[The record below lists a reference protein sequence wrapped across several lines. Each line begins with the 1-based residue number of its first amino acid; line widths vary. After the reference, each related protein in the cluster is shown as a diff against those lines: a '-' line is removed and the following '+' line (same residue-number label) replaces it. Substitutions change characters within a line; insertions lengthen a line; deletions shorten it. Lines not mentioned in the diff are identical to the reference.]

1 MLHNHKCAVGGGTTQ
16 HVRVAARFEGDRQG
30 EGMNT
35 QNTDWKEV
43 AEHEA
48 ASRTKAEEALVELRR
63 FLFDYFYLLGPD
75 PIKNI
80 DVVVQ
85 TLGKVLGSDV
95 ALYNRL
101 EGEVLKTWSID
112 HEPPGFKRE
121 DAPRGHI
128 CYDMTISRR
137 GPSNTKAVV
146 LNDLESTDWAS
157 LDANVRQYGLK
168 SYLGFPV
175 LLDDKVVGS
184 LCVVETSRRE
194 FTEIE
199 QYIIEAFASAI
210 RLEEERLQT
219 QNRLA
224 AANAVLAEQNRKIEQ
239 MALTDDLTGLPNRR
253 ALICC
258 LEKEIASMRRKS
270 HTSADGDVFK
280 GFSLVMCDVDNFKT
294 INDSYGHICG
304 DEVLRH
310 VSTLLTNGMRAQDMV
325 GRWGGEEFVM
335 MLKDTDDSGAAVI
348 AERMRTIIADTP
360 FECSGKS
367 FRVTA
372 TFGVSSCGDPSVT
385 INHCV
390 QVADRAL
397 YVGKDK
403 GRNQV
408 VVLPMDSKSS

>member
-1 MLHNHKCAVGGGTTQ
+1 METPK
-16 HVRVAARFEGDRQG
+16 
-30 EGMNT
+30 
-35 QNTDWKEV
+35 TDWKDV
-43 AEHEA
+43 AENEA
-48 ASRTKAEEALVELRR
+48 VRRVKAEETLVEMRR

-80 DVVVQ
+80 DVVVK

-101 EGEVLKTWSID
+101 EGDVLKTWSID

-121 DAPRGHI
+121 DAPQGHI
-128 CYDMTISRR
+128 CYDMTISHR
-137 GPSNTKAVV
+137 GPSDMKAVV

-157 LDANVRQYGLK
+157 LDANVMQYGLK

-175 LLDDKVVGS
+175 LLEDKVVGS

-224 AANAVLAEQNRKIEQ
+224 AANAALAEQNRKIEQ

-253 ALICC
+253 AVIGC
-258 LEKEIASMRRKS
+258 LEKEIAAMRRKRHAAS
-270 HTSADGDVFK
+270 DCDPSS
-280 GFSLVMCDVDNFKT
+280 GFSLVMCDVDNFKAV
-294 INDSYGHICG
+294 NDSYGHICG

-310 VSTLLTNGMRAQDMV
+310 VSTLLTKGLRAQDMV
-325 GRWGGEEFVM
+325 GRWGGEEFV
-335 MLKDTDDSGAAVI
+335 LLLRDTDASEAVAI

-360 FECSGKS
+360 FACCDEA
-367 FRVTA
+367 FQVTA
-372 TFGVSSCGDPSVT
+372 TFGVSSCDTPFV
-385 INHCV
+385 NVNDCV

-397 YVGKDK
+397 YVGKDT

-408 VVLPMDSKSS
+408 VVLPMAP